1 MKLALFGQYIDASS
15 LTYVKAF
22 FELLDKR
29 DVDFC
34 IYTRFSEQIQSLW
47 PEFDVAR
54 QYETR
59 EELMAEGVDY
69 VITLGGDGTILG
81 CVAFLGSAEIPIMG
95 INLGRLGFLAST
107 EMRYTEEALRVLR
120 DQTYQVS
127 HRSLLQVDM
136 DHDLFG
142 DQSFALNDFTLHKRD
157 TSSMVI
163 IQASVDGE
171 YLNTYWADGLIIA
184 TPTGSTG
191 YSLSCGGP
199 ILFPRSGNF
208 VLTPIAPHNLNVR
221 PIVIPD
227 SSEIL
232 LEIEGRSGQFLAT
245 LDSRSKTIGEQHKI
259 RVSKSNIEAQLIQ
272 LPETTFSETLQ
283 QKMGWGSD
291 IRNF

>member
-1 MKLALFGQYIDASS
+1 MKLALYGQYVDAST

-29 DVDFC
+29 QVDYC
-34 IYTRFSEQIQSLW
+34 IYGPFVDQIQTLW
-47 PEFDVAR
+47 ASYDTDC
-54 QYETR
+54 QYAHP
-59 EELMAEGVDY
+59 EELLDEAVDY
-69 VITLGGDGTILG
+69 LVTLGGDGTILS
-81 CVAFLGSAEIPIMG
+81 CVAFLGDIDIPIMG

-107 EMRYTEEALRVLR
+107 EMRFTEEALRALK
-120 DQTYQVS
+120 TKSYKVS

-136 DHDLFG
+136 DLDLFG
-142 DQSFALNDFTLHKRD
+142 ERSFALNDFTLHKRD

-163 IQASVDGE
+163 IKASVDGE

-245 LDSRSKTIGEQHKI
+245 LDSRSKTIGEQHEI
-259 RVSKSNIEAQLIQ
+259 RVFKSKNQAQLIQ
-272 LPETTFSETLQ
+272 LPKNSFSETLQ

>member
-1 MKLALFGQYIDASS
+1 MKLALFGRYLDSS
-15 LTYVKAF
+15 TLDYVKAF
-22 FELLDKR
+22 FELLNKR
-29 DVDFC
+29 DVDYC
-34 IYTRFSEQIQSLW
+34 IYSSFADQIQSLW
-47 PEFDVAR
+47 PDFNVECK
-54 QYETR
+54 YSNKR
-59 EELMAEGVDY
+59 ELLDEKADY
-69 VITLGGDGTILG
+69 LVTLGGDGTILS
-81 CVAFLGSAEIPIMG
+81 CVAFLGDIDIPIMG

-107 EMRYTEEALRVLR
+107 EMRFTEEALRVLR

-127 HRSLLQVDM
+127 HRSLIQVDM
-136 DHDLFG
+136 DLDLFG

-163 IQASVDGE
+163 IKASVDGE

-199 ILFPRSGNF
+199 ILYPRFGNF

-259 RVSKSNIEAQLIQ
+259 RVFKREIKAQLIQ

>member
-1 MKLALFGQYIDASS
+1 MQLAIFGKYIDVSS
-15 LTYVKAF
+15 LSYVKTF
-22 FELLDKR
+22 FEFLDKGDLEYRVYAPYVKQLQALWPSLDVPGQFEKKEELLDLR
-29 DVDFC
+29 
-34 IYTRFSEQIQSLW
+34 T
-47 PEFDVAR
+47 
-54 QYETR
+54 
-59 EELMAEGVDY
+59 DY
-69 VITLGGDGTILG
+69 VVTLGGDGTILS
-81 CVAFLGSAEIPIMG
+81 CVAFLGSVDIPILG

-107 EMRYTEEALRVLR
+107 EMRFTEEALKMLKNK
-120 DQTYQVS
+120 TYTVS
-127 HRSLLQVDM
+127 DRSLLQVEM
-136 DHDLFG
+136 DLDLFG

-157 TSSMVI
+157 SSSMVI
-163 IQASVDGE
+163 IKAYVDGE

-199 ILFPRSGNF
+199 ILFPKSGNF

-227 SSEIL
+227 SSEIV

-245 LDSRSKTIGEQHKI
+245 LDSRSKKIDEQHEI
-259 RVSKSNIEAQLIQ
+259 RVFRSPHKAKLIQ

>member
-1 MKLALFGQYIDASS
+1 MKLALFGRYLDSS
-15 LTYVKAF
+15 TLDYVKAF
-22 FELLDKR
+22 FELLNKR
-29 DVDFC
+29 DVDYC
-34 IYTRFSEQIQSLW
+34 IYSSFADQIQSLW
-47 PEFDVAR
+47 PDFNVECK
-54 QYETR
+54 YSNKR
-59 EELMAEGVDY
+59 ELLDEKADY
-69 VITLGGDGTILG
+69 LVTLGGDGTILS
-81 CVAFLGSAEIPIMG
+81 CVAFLGDIDIPIMG

-107 EMRYTEEALRVLR
+107 EMRFTEEALRVLKNKS
-120 DQTYQVS
+120 YKLS

-136 DHDLFG
+136 DFDLFG
-142 DQSFALNDFTLHKRD
+142 DESFALNDFTLHKRD

-163 IQASVDGE
+163 IKASVDGE

-199 ILFPRSGNF
+199 ILYPRSGNF

-245 LDSRSKTIGEQHKI
+245 LDSRSKTIGEQHQI
-259 RVSKSNIEAQLIQ
+259 RVFKSKIEAQLIQ

>member
-1 MKLALFGQYIDASS
+1 M
-15 LTYVKAF
+15 
-22 FELLDKR
+22 
-29 DVDFC
+29 DFC
-34 IYTRFSEQIQSLW
+34 IYRPFADQIQSIW
-47 PEFDVAR
+47 SAFDTDCTYDNK
-54 QYETR
+54 Q
-59 EELMAEGVDY
+59 ELLDEQADY
-69 VITLGGDGTILG
+69 LVTLGGDGTILS
-81 CVAFLGSAEIPIMG
+81 CVAFLGAIDIPIMG

-107 EMRYTEEALRVLR
+107 EMRFTEEALHALR
-120 DQTYQVS
+120 NGSYKVS

-136 DHDLFG
+136 DLDLFG
-142 DQSFALNDFTLHKRD
+142 EQSFALNDFTLHKRD

-163 IQASVDGE
+163 IKASVDGE

-199 ILFPRSGNF
+199 ILYPRSGNF

-245 LDSRSKTIGEQHKI
+245 LDSRSKTIGEQHQI
-259 RVSKSNIEAQLIQ
+259 RVFRSKIEAQLIQ